1 MINLIWLLLLAGG
14 IIYAGLTGRIE
25 LITPSAITAA
35 ENAVTLAF
43 KLTGVMCL
51 WLGMMKIAERAGLVR
66 LMSFIIGPFIRRIF
80 PGVPPSHPA
89 MGAIVMTVSANM
101 LGLGNAATPL
111 GIKAMQELQKLSRD
125 RETATPA
132 MCTLLALC
140 TTGVTLVPA
149 TVIALRA
156 AAGSADPAEIV
167 GATLAVSF
175 TAAAAALAVD
185 RICRA
190 AYSGRGR

>member
-14 IIYAGLTGRIE
+14 IIYAGLNGKIG
-25 LITPSAITAA
+25 LVTPSAITAA
-35 ENAVTLAF
+35 ENAVALAI

-51 WLGMMKIAERAGLVR
+51 WLGMMKIAERAGLIR
-66 LMSFIIGPFIRRIF
+66 LMSILVGPFIRRLF
-80 PGVPPSHPA
+80 PGVPPNHPA

-167 GATLAVSF
+167 GATLVVSL
-175 TAAAAALAVD
+175 AAAGAALTVD

-190 AYSGRGR
+190 VFAGRRR

>member
-14 IIYAGLTGRIE
+14 IIYAGLTDRIE
-25 LITPSAITAA
+25 LVTPSAITAA

-80 PGVPPSHPA
+80 PGVPPGHPA

-175 TAAAAALAVD
+175 TAAAAALTVD

-190 AYSGRGR
+190 AYTDRGR

>member
-14 IIYAGLTGRIE
+14 IIYAGLNDRIGVV
-25 LITPSAITAA
+25 TPSAIAAA
-35 ENAVTLAF
+35 ESAVALAI

-66 LMSFIIGPFIRRIF
+66 LMSILVGPLIRRLF
-80 PGVPPSHPA
+80 PSVPRGHPA
-89 MGAIVMTVSANM
+89 MGAIVLTVCANM

-125 RETATPA
+125 RDTATPA

-156 AAGSADPAEIV
+156 AAGSLDPAEIV
-167 GATLAVSF
+167 GATLVVSL
-175 TAAAAALAVD
+175 AAAGAALTAD

-190 AYSGRGR
+190 LLAGRGR